1 MAALKGLYM
10 FEEIKKLKALPLK
23 LKESQVAKQLNIDTR
38 TVKKYWNMT
47 EQDFV
52 NLVKKLN
59 ESKSKS
65 VLDQYKDEILG
76 FLTTYKSFTAAQVY
90 DRLKEQHINFNLCE
104 SSVRNYVAKL
114 REQHNLNKKIKER
127 EYVAVFCKA
136 KFPVFEKQSYRE
148 FSLLS

>member
-52 NLVKKLN
+52 KLVKKLN

-76 FLTTYKSFTAAQVY
+76 FLTTDVSI
-90 DRLKEQHINFNLCE
+90 R
-104 SSVRNYVAKL
+104 
-114 REQHNLNKKIKER
+114 
-127 EYVAVFCKA
+127 
-136 KFPVFEKQSYRE
+136 
-148 FSLLS
+148 

>member
-1 MAALKGLYM
+1 M

-47 EQDFV
+47 EQDFL

-65 VLDQYKDEILG
+65 VSDQYKDEILG
-76 FLTTYKSFTAAQVY
+76 FLKTYKSFTAAQVY
-90 DRLKEQHINFNLCE
+90 DRLKEQH
-104 SSVRNYVAKL
+104 
-114 REQHNLNKKIKER
+114 NLNKKIKER
-127 EYVAVFCKA
+127 EYVAVEELPMGKQAQVDFGEIILYDIENK
-136 KFPVFEKQSYRE
+136 PVKV
-148 FSLLS
+148 

>member
-1 MAALKGLYM
+1 M

-65 VLDQYKDEILG
+65 VLDQYKDEILE
-76 FLTTYKSFTAAQVY
+76 FLTTYKSFSAAQIY
-90 DRLKEQHINFNLCE
+90 DCLKEQHINFNLCE
-104 SSVRNYVAKL
+104 SSVRRNYVAKL
-114 REQHNLNKKIKER
+114 REKHNLNKKFRER
-127 EYVAVFCKA
+127 EYVAVEEPCLFYNKHSSI
-136 KFPVFEKQSYRE
+136 KKRK
-148 FSLLS
+148 